1 MRGLGGVLAVLLVVA
16 VACTSAE
23 ARAGKGRSVGGL
35 FKKANATE
43 AAPAAPRRNTN
54 INLIVRPRAARAPAA
69 AVGALPAGFG
79 LPGDDYAPA
88 GRSLASAHERGAAYP
103 ECPRERVFGKG
114 VGFCEVN

>member
-1 MRGLGGVLAVLLVVA
+1 MRGLGGVLAAVLVV

-23 ARAGKGRSVGGL
+23 ARAGKGRSLGGL

-43 AAPAAPRRNTN
+43 AAPAAPRRQTN
-54 INLIVRPRAARAPAA
+54 VNLIVRPRAGRAPAA

-88 GRSLASAHERGAAYP
+88 GKSLAFADQRGAAYP
-103 ECPRERVFGKG
+103 ECPPERVFGKG